1 MIDSK
6 QQHYTSSVSKG
17 AASTPSGRARANGVA
32 ASAYANQ
39 RRASPAKSTGSACA
53 YHAWLGSQP
62 KDARSHLLLTSSR
75 FWTTAAAPTAT
86 TTSSDDPAA
95 SVAPAPARASSAVGG
110 PSLLF
115 SAYEFCSA
123 ARVGCV
129 VVG

>member
-1 MIDSK
+1 MSN
-6 QQHYTSSVSKG
+6 G

-32 ASAYANQ
+32 ASAYANH
-39 RRASPAKSTGSACA
+39 RRASPGKSTGSACA

-62 KDARSHLLLTSSR
+62 KDARSQRRCISFL

-123 ARVGCV
+123 PVVGCA

>member
-1 MIDSK
+1 MIDSN
-6 QQHYTSSVSKG
+6 QQHYTSVSKG
-17 AASTPSGRARANGVA
+17 AASTPSGRARASGVA
-32 ASAYANQ
+32 ASAYANH
-39 RRASPAKSTGSACA
+39 RLESPAKSAGSACA

-86 TTSSDDPAA
+86 TTNNEDPAA

-115 SAYEFCSA
+115 SA
-123 ARVGCV
+123 
-129 VVG
+129 

>member
-1 MIDSK
+1 MARTNRRRAIENDVIDSK
-6 QQHYTSSVSKG
+6 QQHYTSLVSNG
-17 AASTPSGRARANGVA
+17 AASTPSGRGRASGVA
-32 ASAYANQ
+32 ASAYANH
-39 RRASPAKSTGSACA
+39 RRASPGKSTGSACA

-86 TTSSDDPAA
+86 TTSKDDPAA

-115 SAYEFCSA
+115 SA
-123 ARVGCV
+123 
-129 VVG
+129 